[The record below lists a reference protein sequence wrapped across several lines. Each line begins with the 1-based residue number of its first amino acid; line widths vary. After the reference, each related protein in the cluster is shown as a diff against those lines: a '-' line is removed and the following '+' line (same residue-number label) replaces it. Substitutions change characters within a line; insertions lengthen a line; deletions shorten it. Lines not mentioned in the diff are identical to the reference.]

1 MRSVVVD
8 CGCST
13 AARGTWQ
20 HTSHGTQSLL
30 VLCEFMGGLGALEAL
45 DIHWFRVVTGSK
57 AVVVRMVVPCLAANL
72 GRHFVCDS
80 LRLELLKGATP
91 WWELSLWL
99 VGTGGGSR
107 QRVRGGVAV
116 GASGGVAKGGCGGC
130 HVECALRR
138 GFGWSSGVG
147 LGAGVCGLR
156 CVALLVGLGFV
167 CSCGHVC
174 GAPGG
179 VMGWAACGPV

>member
-1 MRSVVVD
+1 MISFCVVLEGGVM
-8 CGCST
+8 
-13 AARGTWQ
+13 
-20 HTSHGTQSLL
+20 
-30 VLCEFMGGLGALEAL
+30 VLCGFMMALGALGAL
-45 DIHWFRVVTGSK
+45 VLAWFRAVTGSK
-57 AVVVRMVVPCLAANL
+57 ARAVSMAVPSLAATL
-72 GRHFVCDS
+72 GRHFVCK
-80 LRLELLKGATP
+80 LLQLELLKGATP

-147 LGAGVCGLR
+147 LGAGVCGWR
-156 CVALLVGLGFV
+156 CVALLVGLEFV